1 MFLSLSGMISLCC
14 FGGLPRFFFF
24 PLSDAPAAYGSSQ
37 ARDQIWAAALQPYPQ
52 LPQCW
57 FLNPLCRGFL
67 RVLFE
72 TCASHK
78 MLYKKREYLYTSFFF
93 LNEFI
98 GHQVHSPL
106 TLSSPSPPTPPTLCH
121 CKQGHRSCFLAFLK
135 PRGMVL
141 LEDLTPRT
149 AGWKNTRFLYCYT
162 AEQFMHCMALG
173 LPFCEL
179 CELLFSNLK
188 YILPKFQ

>member
-1 MFLSLSGMISLCC
+1 MLLSLSGMIPLCC
-14 FGGLPRFFFF
+14 FGRLPRFFFF
-24 PLSDAPAAYGSSQ
+24 LYQMHLQHTEVPRPGIKSELQ
-37 ARDQIWAAALQPYPQ
+37 LQPYPQ

-67 RVLFE
+67 RVLLE

-78 MLYKKREYLYTSFFF
+78 MLYKKRAYLYTSFFF